1 MELRVCA
8 CACVCVRVCAC
19 MRQACVRQACVCVR
33 ACACACARVKKSQK
47 IHQKRKK
54 NDPPYAKKNRFLF
67 TTSCVMYI
75 YYPIATHTYYI
86 FLLHLTYDNRDKR

>member
-1 MELRVCA
+1 MELRVRVRNA
-8 CACVCVRVCAC
+8 CVCMCVRACVRRACVCVCVMRV
-19 MRQACVRQACVCVR
+19 RVH
-33 ACACACARVKKSQK
+33 ARVKKRQK

-54 NDPPYAKKNRFLF
+54 IYPPYEKKKRFLF
-67 TTSCVMYI
+67 ATSCVICI